1 MFNREL
7 LTPKSTSRK
16 LTSVAMESGTL
27 AIGEGTARVCTMLT
41 LVLVSRK
48 FGVSTLGS
56 LALAQTLGIY
66 IALGIDAGSRH
77 IGAKLIAAHPES
89 LRTTQR
95 QIQRKRLML
104 ALLAIPFGFLYA
116 RLGPI
121 PGNAKTL
128 VSLYILFIAPYCLSL
143 DWVLWGAKRYGSL
156 SASRALVSA
165 LPLAALGVALLFGVD
180 PGWAIPVSA
189 GFGYAGSSAY
199 TRWRCN
205 RLFHSEAAAVTER
218 FCEIGTQTDW
228 GSILVL
234 GAALACNQAFN
245 NIDSLMLGGLTNLQQ
260 VGLYSSAYRLLSAL
274 LGVYY
279 LLTTTMY
286 PRIAAVSPE
295 KRNASRLKPYLL
307 AAFLA
312 GVLPA
317 MVVHHF
323 SRWII
328 VAVYGQNFAKGAP
341 MLSLLIMALPLD
353 FVTSF
358 CGITMVAWGM
368 SKRVLLATGT
378 GAAVNISANL
388 YLIPRYGGIGASWA
402 TLISYFVLLA
412 ILLFMLLGRSP
423 AAKFA
428 SEDASMRERTVECA

>member
-1 MFNREL
+1 M
-7 LTPKSTSRK
+7 
-16 LTSVAMESGTL
+16 ASGTL

-66 IALGIDAGSRH
+66 IALGIDSGARH
-77 IGAKLIAAHPES
+77 IGAKLIAAHPGN
-89 LRTTQR
+89 LRITRSRIQKKR
-95 QIQRKRLML
+95 QLL
-104 ALLAIPFGFLYA
+104 ALLAIPIGYLYA
-116 RLGPI
+116 SFGPI
-121 PGNAKTL
+121 PGTAKTL
-128 VSLYILFIAPYCLSL
+128 VSLYALLIAPYCLSL

-156 SASRALVSA
+156 STSRALISV
-165 LPLAALGVALLFGVD
+165 LPLAAIGVAVLLRFD
-180 PGWAIPVSA
+180 PAWAIPLSV
-189 GFGYAGSSAY
+189 GIGYAGSAAY

-205 RLFHSEAAAVTER
+205 RLFDGEPAAVTD
-218 FCEIGTQTDW
+218 CPSEIGTDTGW
-228 GSILVL
+228 GSVLML

-260 VGLYSSAYRLLSAL
+260 VGLYASAYRLLSAL

-286 PRIAAVSPE
+286 PRVAAVSPE
-295 KRNASRLKPYLL
+295 KRSASKLRPYLL
-307 AAFLA
+307 AVFLA
-312 GVLPA
+312 GILPA
-317 MVVHHF
+317 ILIHHF

-328 VAVYGQNFAKGAP
+328 VAIYGQNFAKGAP
-341 MLSLLIMALPLD
+341 MLSLLILALPLD

-368 SKRVLLATGT
+368 SKRVLVATGT

-402 TLISYFVLLA
+402 TLISYLVLLA
-412 ILLFMLLGRSP
+412 IMLLMLPRRSGD
-423 AAKFA
+423 ADFA
-428 SEDASMRERTVECA
+428 GKDASLEERTVECV

>member
-1 MFNREL
+1 MFNREPL
-7 LTPKSTSRK
+7 KLKSTIRK

-27 AIGEGTARVCTMLT
+27 AIGEGTARVCTMLI

-66 IALGIDAGSRH
+66 IALCIDAGSRH
-77 IGAKLIAAHPES
+77 IGAKLVAAHPEG
-89 LRTTQR
+89 LQIIQR
-95 QIQRKRLML
+95 RIQRKRLML
-104 ALLAIPFGFLYA
+104 ALLAIPLGLLYA
-116 RLGPI
+116 RFGPI
-121 PGNAKTL
+121 PNNAKTL
-128 VSLYILFIAPYCLSL
+128 VSLYILFIAPYCLTL

-156 SASRALVSA
+156 STSRAMVSA
-165 LPLAALGVALLFGVD
+165 LPLAALVVALWFGAD
-180 PGWAIPVSA
+180 PRWAIPVSA

-205 RLFHSEAAAVTER
+205 RLFLSETAAGTER
-218 FCEIGTQTDW
+218 FREITTQTDW
-228 GSILVL
+228 GAILVL

-260 VGLYSSAYRLLSAL
+260 VGLYSSAYRLLTAL

-279 LLTTTMY
+279 LLTTTLY
-286 PRIAAVSPE
+286 PRIAAISPE
-295 KRNASRLKPYLL
+295 KRNASRLKPYLV

-312 GVLPA
+312 GVVPA
-317 MVVHHF
+317 LVIRHF
-323 SRWII
+323 SGWII
-328 VAVYGQNFAKGAP
+328 VAIYGQNFAKGAP

-378 GAAVNISANL
+378 AAAVNISANL

-402 TLISYFVLLA
+402 TLVSYLVLLA
-412 ILLFMLLGRSP
+412 ILLFGLLGRRP
-423 AAKFA
+423 DAKPA
-428 SEDASMRERTVECA
+428 SEDASLDERTAECA